1 MKVAVFG
8 LGNFGRHL
16 SIALTQMGHE
26 VIAIDHN
33 MSQVDAVK
41 NHVSY
46 AVCMESND
54 PQAVSTLPLS
64 DVDAAVVA
72 IGEDEGA
79 NIMTTAILVNMKV
92 KRVISR
98 AMNPLHEMVLNSM
111 GVTDIVHPEEKAA
124 EGLARKLNLRRLV
137 DQFELPGGFIIAEIV
152 VPDKFVGKP
161 LNQIEELRQ
170 RQLGLVTVLRKESE
184 KSFLGRRSIK
194 LGALGVM
201 DPDFVPSKGDIL
213 VLFGTK
219 SEVVR
224 FTGEND

>member
-1 MKVAVFG
+1 MKIAVFG
-8 LGNFGRHL
+8 LGNFGKHL
-16 SIALTQMGHE
+16 AIKLTGMGHE
-26 VIAIDHN
+26 VIAIDHD
-33 MSQVDAVK
+33 MDKVEAIKSE
-41 NHVSY
+41 VSY
-46 AVCMESND
+46 AVNLESND
-54 PQAVSTLPLS
+54 PQAMSTLPLG

-72 IGEDEGA
+72 IGENEGA
-79 NIMTTAILVNMKV
+79 NIMTTALLVNLKV

-98 AMNPLHEMVLNSM
+98 AINPLHEMVLNSM

-152 VPDKFVGKP
+152 VPDKFVGQP
-161 LNQIEELRQ
+161 LGRIGELRE
-170 RQLGLVTVLRKESE
+170 RKLGLVTVLRKESE

-201 DPDFVPSKGDIL
+201 DPDFVPEKGDIL

-219 SEVVR
+219 EDVAR

>member
-1 MKVAVFG
+1 MKIAVFG

-16 SIALTQMGHE
+16 SLKLTQMGHE
-26 VIAIDHN
+26 VIAIDHA
-33 MSQVDAVK
+33 MSQVDFVK

-46 AVCMESND
+46 AVCLESND

-98 AMNPLHEMVLNSM
+98 AINPLHEMVLNSM

>member
-1 MKVAVFG
+1 MKIAVFG
-8 LGNFGRHL
+8 LGNFGKHL
-16 SIALTQMGHE
+16 SIKLTSMGHE
-26 VIAIDHN
+26 VISIDHD
-33 MSQVDAVK
+33 MEKVEASKGD
-41 NHVSY
+41 VSY
-46 AVCMESND
+46 AVCLESND
-54 PQAVSTLPLS
+54 PLAMSSLPLN

-72 IGEDEGA
+72 IGENEGA
-79 NIMTTAILVNMKV
+79 NIMTTALLVNLKV

-98 AMNPLHEMVLNSM
+98 AINPLHEMVLNSM

-152 VPDKFVGKP
+152 VPDKFVGHP
-161 LNQIEELRQ
+161 LNQIKELRQ

-184 KSFLGRRSIK
+184 KTFLGRRTIK

-219 SEVVR
+219 DEVVR

>member
-8 LGNFGRHL
+8 LGNFGRSL
-16 SIALTQMGHE
+16 SVKLTQMGHE

-33 MSQVDAVK
+33 MEKVESIK
-41 NHVSY
+41 GEVSY
-46 AVCMESND
+46 AVCLESND
-54 PQAVSTLPLS
+54 PIAVGTLPLN
-64 DVDAAVVA
+64 DVDCAVVA

-79 NIMTTAILVNMKV
+79 NIMTTALLVNLKV

-98 AMNPLHEMVLNSM
+98 AINPLHEMVLNSM
-111 GVTDIVHPEEKAA
+111 GVTEVMHPEEKAA

-137 DQFELPGGFIIAEIV
+137 DQFELPGGFTIAEIV
-152 VPDKFVGKP
+152 VPDRFVGKP
-161 LNQIEELRQ
+161 LNQIQELTK

-184 KSFLGRRSIK
+184 KSFMGRRSIK

-201 DPDFVPSKGDIL
+201 DPDFIPQKGDIL

-219 SEVVR
+219 DEVGR